1 MKTFF
6 EGKNINVKL
15 LLILLPVL
23 LLMLN
28 SCIGLSLDIKINRD
42 GSGTLT
48 FEYRVSRSLESLGS
62 LDGNAS
68 KLAIPVGR
76 EDWEKTIQRI
86 NGASIASFSAKQ
98 SGQDTAYTI
107 KINFDNPQTL
117 RAIIDPSGEKT
128 QIAVNNNSGK
138 LKLILLDKAASA
150 EYDRNLLDLA
160 RVLFKDY
167 NFSISFSAH
176 GNSTLSFTN
185 GQGREIA
192 RPENAPAVQSGRQVS
207 MSIGTMDLIELPDG
221 LGVEFNW

>member
-23 LLMLN
+23 LLTLN

-48 FEYRVSRSLESLGS
+48 FEYRVSRSLESIGS

-68 KLAIPVGR
+68 KLTIPVGR

-128 QIAVNNNSGK
+128 QIAVSNNSGK
-138 LKLILLDKAASA
+138 LNMILLDKAASV

-192 RPENAPAVQSGRQVS
+192 RPENAAAVQTGRQVS